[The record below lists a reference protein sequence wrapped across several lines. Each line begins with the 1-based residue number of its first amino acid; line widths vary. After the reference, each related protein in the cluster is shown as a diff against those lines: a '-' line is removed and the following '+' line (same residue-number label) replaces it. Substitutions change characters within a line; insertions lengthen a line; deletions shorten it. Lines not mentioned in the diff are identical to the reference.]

1 MHLYIKYAKMPCHV
15 CIAMY
20 LFLDNNVVFM
30 LNFAKVLAKIPLVN
44 SYLNSHSLAEFNLYV
59 ISMVDSMT
67 RYGIDTMEYTL
78 FFIRT

>member
-1 MHLYIKYAKMPCHV
+1 
-15 CIAMY
+15 MY